1 MGAATAGSGI
11 QVGFQ
16 NFMYFAGP
24 IMQVVFWL
32 VLGVCAIWACLIF
45 KRYVD
50 FMSGAVSEEMS
61 KPAEK
66 PVSVEEFVD

>member
-1 MGAATAGSGI
+1 MGTATAASGI
-11 QVGFQ
+11 QVQFQ

-24 IMQVVFWL
+24 ILQLVFWI
-32 VLGVCAIWACLIF
+32 VLGACAIWACLIF